1 MNDKGFLFVTCVN
14 NLEEY
19 HYCRAHIDLLE
30 VPADYEIDFLFIDNA
45 KSMAEGYNRA
55 LQHHFKYKIYLHQ
68 DTHIIN
74 RTLLF
79 DIVNLFSNHPKLG
92 MIGVAGC
99 KQLPDNGKW
108 WEGDNLYGKVIDIP
122 ETYRLLSFN
131 QTDGLEPYTVVEAI
145 DGLLMITQ
153 KDIPWREDLFKG
165 FHYYD
170 ISHSFEMSRHGFDVG
185 VPKMENPW
193 CIHDSGKYLDVEAF
207 EIARTTF
214 LEEYMTENKE
224 VSKESKMDKDAYE
237 GLYEQKNSDYFK
249 GLNVKLFQKISPN
262 STTILEVGCSEG
274 KLGAYIQQQ
283 YNAKV
288 YGIELF
294 PEAAD
299 QAKQKLTDVII
310 GDIEKIDLPY
320 PEQFFDHIIFGDV
333 LEHLKNPWAV
343 LEKLK
348 PYLKKNGTILAC
360 IPHIGHIS
368 SLVELIAGNWNYTK
382 NGIFDQ
388 THLRFFT
395 RSTILE
401 LFNSTGYVIKEIDSI
416 SSTNQ
421 YFEQW
426 ISHLIP
432 LRKLLLM
439 GDEPFT
445 TDVRTYQFIVTAS
458 IAE

>member
-30 VPADYEIDFLFIDNA
+30 VPAGYEIDFLFIDNA

-55 LQHHFKYKIYLHQ
+55 LQHQFKYKIYLHQ

-74 RTLLF
+74 RTILF
-79 DIVNLFSNHPKLG
+79 DIIHLFSNHPKLG
-92 MIGVAGC
+92 MIGVSGC

-108 WEGDNLYGKVIDIP
+108 WEGEDLYGKVIDIP

-131 QTDGLEPYTVVEAI
+131 QPEGQEPYMAVEAI

-165 FHYYD
+165 FHFYD
-170 ISHSFEMSRHGFDVG
+170 ISHSFEMKRNGFEVG

-193 CIHDSGKYLDVEAF
+193 CIHDSGRYLDVEAF
-207 EIARTTF
+207 EKARKTF
-214 LEEYMTENKE
+214 LEEYMTEKKI
-224 VSKESKMDKDAYE
+224 SKEIRMDKDAYE
-237 GLYEQKNSDYFK
+237 GLYEHKNSDYFK

-262 STTILEVGCSEG
+262 SSTILEVGCSEG
-274 KLGAYIQQQ
+274 KLGAYIQQR
-283 YNAKV
+283 YKAKV

-294 PEAAD
+294 PEAAV

-348 PYLKKNGTILAC
+348 PYLKKDGTILAC

-368 SLVELIAGNWNYTK
+368 SLIELIAGNWNYTK
-382 NGIFDQ
+382 NGILDQ

-401 LFNSTGYVIKEIDSI
+401 LFNSAGYDIKEIDSI
-416 SSTNQ
+416 TSTNQ
-421 YFEQW
+421 YCEQW

-445 TDVRTYQFIVTAS
+445 TDIRTYQFIVTAS
-458 IAE
+458 IAD